1 MLFKTE
7 AKYVA
12 LSMATQEAV
21 WLRTLLTDVEKPL
34 KEPIVITENNH
45 GAITTAKNPE
55 GHARTKHIDTCYQ
68 FLPLECNTERSF

>member
-1 MLFKTE
+1 
-7 AKYVA
+7 
-12 LSMATQEAV
+12 MATQEAV

-34 KEPIVITENNH
+34 KEPIVITENN

-55 GHARTKHIDTCYQ
+55 GHARTKHIDTGYQ